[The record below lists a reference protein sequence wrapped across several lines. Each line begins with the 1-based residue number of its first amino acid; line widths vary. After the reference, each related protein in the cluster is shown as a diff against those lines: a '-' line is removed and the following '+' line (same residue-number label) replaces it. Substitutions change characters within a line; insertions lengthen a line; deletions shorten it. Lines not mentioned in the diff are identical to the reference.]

1 MTSARAICVC
11 AARTHRAFL
20 PLLSIFPLSDYH
32 IAFQCTPSTASSYN
46 PCEKGACVG
55 EGWEGK
61 ESHEFN
67 FPSRGRYVTQKFLP
81 RCFLFPSLP
90 PLCLEACRRRAS
102 PRGTTEREN
111 WFRRYRRLSHSSRKV
126 NEGAALLPVWGET
139 RAQAKMPTVLMGGM
153 EGGEERFCPKE
164 GREGE
169 KTMRASRASLKSAAS
184 SALCATA
191 PFTLT
196 TTAVAAVARSTTLR
210 RCSSLLP
217 THRSEFRARLG
228 EFPKKRRRNVPDSLL
243 GRAALAAPSIRP
255 ASATFV
261 TRKPQRNQASPAGL
275 WSGRDQPRRRI

>member
-1 MTSARAICVC
+1 
-11 AARTHRAFL
+11 
-20 PLLSIFPLSDYH
+20 
-32 IAFQCTPSTASSYN
+32 
-46 PCEKGACVG
+46 
-55 EGWEGK
+55 
-61 ESHEFN
+61 
-67 FPSRGRYVTQKFLP
+67 
-81 RCFLFPSLP
+81 
-90 PLCLEACRRRAS
+90 
-102 PRGTTEREN
+102 
-111 WFRRYRRLSHSSRKV
+111 
-126 NEGAALLPVWGET
+126 
-139 RAQAKMPTVLMGGM
+139 MGGM

-228 EFPKKRRRNVPDSLL
+228 EFPKKRRRNVPDSL
-243 GRAALAAPSIRP
+243 GRAALAAPSISP

-261 TRKPQRNQASPAGL
+261 TRKPQRNQASPAVVGTGSASKENL
-275 WSGRDQPRRRI
+275 KRMGRIPKYLLRLSSNASTLASIHEQRSCHLSQALHFGHSPESEECSFEM